1 MFQAR
6 TQEQLRALLDHQEG
20 TRAGRDP
27 EELHDY
33 RVAIRRLRSL
43 LKGVPS
49 ADPGGVLRD
58 ELKWLASLTSPVR
71 DIDVLLIRLTNDAA
85 GFEPAE
91 RRAVNVL
98 VRALRNERA
107 AHRRRLNRALSGKR
121 YAELLAEL
129 SSLAQSAVEEAAA
142 GEVPSVRKP
151 YRKLALA
158 VDDLGENPPD
168 SRLHALRIHGKRLRY
183 AVETAKPATEPV
195 RRKQL
200 SALVKACKELQDV
213 LGEHQDAVVAA
224 TRVRGLADGQDDVTV
239 ALVAGRLVE
248 LEHARRDA
256 ARDAWPGAWER
267 VNQAAAPVL

>member
-6 TQEQLRALLDHQEG
+6 TQELLRALLDHQEG
-20 TRAGRDP
+20 TSAGRDP

-43 LKGVPS
+43 LKGAPS
-49 ADPGGVLRD
+49 ADPGGVVRD

-91 RRAVNVL
+91 RRAVKVL
-98 VRALRNERA
+98 MRALRSERA
-107 AHRRRLNRALSGKR
+107 GHRRRLNRALASKR
-121 YAELLAEL
+121 YAELLAGI
-129 SSLAQSAVEEAAA
+129 SSLAQSAVDEAAA
-142 GEVPSVRKP
+142 GKVPSLRKP

-158 VDDLGENPPD
+158 VDDLGEDPPD
-168 SRLHALRIHGKRLRY
+168 SQLHTLRIHGKRLRY
-183 AVETAKPATEPV
+183 AAETAKPAAGKP
-195 RRKQL
+195 RSKQL

-224 TRVRGLADGQDDVTV
+224 ARVRELADGQDDVTV

-248 LEHARRDA
+248 REHGRGAA
-256 ARDAWPGAWER
+256 AREAWPQAWER
-267 VNQAAAPVL
+267 VSQVAAAVM